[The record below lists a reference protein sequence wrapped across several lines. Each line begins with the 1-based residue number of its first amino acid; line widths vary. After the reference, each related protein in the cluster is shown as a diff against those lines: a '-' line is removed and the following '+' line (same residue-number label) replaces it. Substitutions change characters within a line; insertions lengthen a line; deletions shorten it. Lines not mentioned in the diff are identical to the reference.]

1 MEKII
6 LIWINIIIYRSQSNL
21 ILLRYDIDPKDKI
34 SKFCVEIIRDS
45 RFTNSIERVSRSS
58 SDEKWRKPIRIS
70 TYSQRIRLY
79 TLRFL
84 DISIIIKIFNHPS
97 RWLFSLS
104 LSFSSSSSSLLL
116 CSRLLK
122 TDLSSTSVFT
132 LWSSSEPEDSLH
144 SPSSKI

>member
-1 MEKII
+1 M
-6 LIWINIIIYRSQSNL
+6 
-21 ILLRYDIDPKDKI
+21 
-34 SKFCVEIIRDS
+34 EIIRDS

-104 LSFSSSSSSLLL
+104 LSLSLRLRLHCYFAVVFWKPTYLLHRYSRFDHPANLKIVFIPRQVKYRFEIATKSWSRSFSNLDSKL
-116 CSRLLK
+116 C
-122 TDLSSTSVFT
+122 
-132 LWSSSEPEDSLH
+132 PEL
-144 SPSSKI
+144 I

>member
-6 LIWINIIIYRSQSNL
+6 LIWINIVIYRSQSNL

-45 RFTNSIERVSRSS
+45 RFTNSIERVSRSF

-104 LSFSSSSSSLLL
+104 LFLFVF
-116 CSRLLK
+116 
-122 TDLSSTSVFT
+122 VFT
-132 LWSSSEPEDSLH
+132 VTLQSSFENRLIFYIGIH
-144 SPSSKI
+144 ALIIQRTWR